1 MPRRA
6 AKTFAKA
13 LRAVPFQRLKTP
25 AAVPAPRPVPRPV
38 VPAEESLWMLQRA
51 MNTGELRATDALENL
66 LARLEA
72 MTEREDEDLQ
82 LGLDHR

>member
-1 MPRRA
+1 VAISPHRVTNA
-6 AKTFAKA
+6 FA
-13 LRAVPFQRLKTP
+13 
-25 AAVPAPRPVPRPV
+25 
-38 VPAEESLWMLQRA
+38 
-51 MNTGELRATDALENL
+51 GELRATDALENL